1 MKKGLVIGLGCMICV
16 LMLTGCGKSKDI
28 LAAEEAI
35 TAIGEVTIDSG
46 DAIAEAEKLYD
57 LLSDSEKAGVNNYLY
72 LDLVEARE
80 AFEIL
85 QNEQIVADY
94 LYDLETATY
103 TMLSGAAD
111 AEKAGNLILDVWYN
125 AIYEMKDETTD
136 MYTRPNGYFYED
148 FNDALGELFSDSDF
162 ESMISDIRD
171 NQNDV
176 IGMMKGLKNPPKEC
190 GEAYDAL
197 KAYYDEYLK
206 FTNIVIRCN
215 GSYNSF
221 SENFSNADNNTLDA
235 FYAMKLYIE

>member
-1 MKKGLVIGLGCMICV
+1 MKKILEITLTCMICIF
-16 LMLTGCGKSKDI
+16 MLTGCGKSEAVKD
-28 LAAEEAI
+28 AEEAI
-35 TAIGEVTIDSG
+35 EAIGEVSIDSG
-46 DAIAEAEKLYD
+46 DAIAAAEKLYD
-57 LLSDSEKAGVNNYLY
+57 ALTDKEKAEVSNYLS
-72 LDLVEARE
+72 LTEARE
-80 AFEIL
+80 TFDIL
-85 QNEQIVADY
+85 EHEQVVADY

-111 AEKAGNLILDVWYN
+111 AEEAGNLILSVWYN
-125 AIYEMKDETTD
+125 AIYEVKDEETD

-148 FNDALGELFSDSDF
+148 FNDALSELFSDGDF

-171 NQNDV
+171 NQDDV
-176 IGMMKGLKNPPKEC
+176 IGMMKGLKNPPAEC
-190 GEAYDAL
+190 EEAYDAL

-221 SENFSNADNNTLDA
+221 SENFSNADNSTLDA